1 VNLRPLT
8 TTDERALRGALA
20 ALGVASEA
28 GQRAGVDAFKSATVP
43 RHTFLL
49 RAGAPVE
56 HAGLVLTGVL
66 REYYVL
72 EDGSERTR
80 SFALPLEAFGSA
92 ADALSNRPSRVFC
105 RAETAARVLVLP
117 WGTLSA
123 LVAASVEWERLQNAV
138 VRALYLKKAQREF
151 ELLGLDALGRYL
163 SMRAQYPG
171 LEDLVPQV
179 LIASYLGITPVH
191 LSRLRRKLRDQ
202 ARAAARGR

>member
-8 TTDERALRGALA
+8 TSDERALRGALA
-20 ALGVASEA
+20 ALGVRSEA
-28 GQRAGVDAFKSATVP
+28 GQRAGVDAFTSATVP

-49 RAGAPVE
+49 QAGAPVE
-56 HAGLVLTGVL
+56 YAGLVLTGVL

-72 EDGSERTR
+72 EDGDERTR

-105 RAETAARVLVLP
+105 RAETAARVLLLP
-117 WGTLSA
+117 WDTLTA
-123 LVAASVEWERLQNAV
+123 LVASSTEWERLQNAV

-163 SMRAQYPG
+163 SMRTQYPG

-202 ARAAARGR
+202 ARAAARAR